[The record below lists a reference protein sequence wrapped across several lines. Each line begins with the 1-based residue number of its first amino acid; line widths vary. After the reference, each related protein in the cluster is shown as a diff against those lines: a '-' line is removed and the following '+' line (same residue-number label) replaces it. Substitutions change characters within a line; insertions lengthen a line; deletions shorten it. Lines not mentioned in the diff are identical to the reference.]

1 MAKTIIDMLS
11 QGLKGKLFINW
22 EKTSKEILLYESLN
36 LNSSD
41 LRYNLFFI
49 NFGQSDKKPI
59 RTHISQMVHHKYDL
73 ISVKEAKEINP
84 YLREGMKKWIKSQP
98 EGYEITLPEGI

>member
-1 MAKTIIDMLS
+1 MAKTIINMLD

-49 NFGQSDKKPI
+49 NFGQSDGKPVK
-59 RTHISQMVHHKYDL
+59 THINQMVHHKYHL
-73 ISVKEAKEINP
+73 ISVKEANKINP
-84 YLREGMKKWIKSQP
+84 YLKEGMKKWIESQP